1 MGCSVCPFPD
11 IVRRPWTVFRDF
23 VREAAS
29 ELADVPRVDGA
40 NLLSLSQEHCETML
54 SVGPVVAYPFAL
66 ASLTEAAS
74 FIQYV
79 QTPQDVGKKACFAS
93 LSSEQKG
100 DFVPTD
106 IQSFLQSQ
114 KAWHDQL
121 QTCWLGT
128 VLSGL
133 QHAESQPVQV
143 HHLDETS
150 RDLVRCLLEHIPTC
164 FQGSGEGIR
173 AALKREPEALVKLE
187 RKRPRQPA
195 GSLRGDLLPGYR
207 SQHLEAFSRLGM
219 LPAKVR
225 HTNALGILAAIHG
238 SCRKET
244 VGQCLARAL
253 LHPYWKHG

>member
-1 MGCSVCPFPD
+1 MGCSVCPLPD

-106 IQSFLQSQ
+106 IQSFL
-114 KAWHDQL
+114 H
-121 QTCWLGT
+121 
-128 VLSGL
+128 
-133 QHAESQPVQV
+133 
-143 HHLDETS
+143 
-150 RDLVRCLLEHIPTC
+150 
-164 FQGSGEGIR
+164 
-173 AALKREPEALVKLE
+173 
-187 RKRPRQPA
+187 
-195 GSLRGDLLPGYR
+195 
-207 SQHLEAFSRLGM
+207 
-219 LPAKVR
+219 
-225 HTNALGILAAIHG
+225 
-238 SCRKET
+238 CRKPGTTSCKLVGLALFCLGCSMQSHSRCKCITSTRLRET
-244 VGQCLARAL
+244 WFVACWSTYLRAFKDPGRASEQ
-253 LHPYWKHG
+253 H